1 MLVSSSR
8 ADLGYLRSPGDPN
21 QRKKRR
27 SPRAPSL
34 FWMVPLA
41 LPFCLLSMAA
51 CTNEPAPMTF
61 DLDPSVPFA
70 HVQNSHGQLAVFEPT
85 ATLPLDSRRIVVR
98 TGTGTIAYL
107 HGAQWAA
114 NLPSLVQDRLIG
126 GFETAHV
133 LRAVGRPGLVAD
145 RNLHTDIQHFEVN
158 VARKQAIVEIYAR
171 LVGANGRV
179 ITDKTFSATV
189 PAPNDQV
196 PTIAAALSQAFAKV
210 IHDIVIWA
218 APRV

>member
-1 MLVSSSR
+1 MASWLSSS
-8 ADLGYLRSPGDPN
+8 P
-21 QRKKRR
+21 
-27 SPRAPSL
+27 
-34 FWMVPLA
+34 
-41 LPFCLLSMAA
+41 
-51 CTNEPAPMTF
+51 
-61 DLDPSVPFA
+61 
-70 HVQNSHGQLAVFEPT
+70 
-85 ATLPLDSRRIVVR
+85 LPLYCSNSRRIVVR

-145 RNLHTDIQHFEVN
+145 RNLHTEIQHFEVD

-179 ITDKTFSATV
+179 VTDKTFSAKV
-189 PAPNDQV
+189 PAPDDQL